1 MQFEAPTSIATK
13 MYSEYIAGA
22 NGVGNEEM
30 RQTRGYYVIKR
41 TARVIGSL
49 TRPATCS
56 EREKFK
62 E

>member
-30 RQTRGYYVIKR
+30 RRLRKSYKR
-41 TARVIGSL
+41 NYTSHY
-49 TRPATCS
+49 
-56 EREKFK
+56 
-62 E
+62 